1 MADTW
6 QAISG
11 YASNNYS
18 DTMVFEVDGATKKL
32 QKISGQTLIAGEKN
46 SQYIRFMMPRYWDG
60 IDVSEKTI
68 SIIYG
73 LAGQYYGETAAISAE
88 RTDDSLRFGWVVP
101 EEACCIAG
109 TLLFILVIKDST
121 YVLKSQITEV
131 PVLKSINLDDVIP
144 EPTKE
149 AWYADF
155 QVRVERTLSAAENA
169 VEEAQSTLAQ
179 ARSLIGSPLVANTA
193 ADMADTSRIYVYTGS
208 ETGYTNGHWYYHTG
222 SAWTDGGVYNA
233 VAVDTDTT
241 LSISGKAADAKKTG
255 DEIEQIKE
263 ELSEYE
269 GVFTANVDESV
280 QNWLDEH
287 PEATTTV
294 QDGSITQTKINS
306 DFLALIKNGAVTP
319 QMYGAKGDGVAD
331 DTQAIQDAID
341 DNPKS
346 TVYFPAGSYKIS
358 TPIKTWPDNAKY
370 VNLVFDMSADVFT
383 ETEDMPCLF
392 YVGGYDL
399 DSNYGTT
406 ATLGYKKFFYG
417 GRFNG
422 ANCEYAIKVS
432 SATCDLQIMN
442 CLLYNCNSGIL
453 LGHAATQRSTDSVIA
468 YCNIVGTNAADSYGV
483 KYSKADN
490 KIQHCRIYG
499 FKTCIFSQVGGLYA
513 FDIHTLDLSSAPVE
527 YDCDD
532 SCCIDLYG
540 GGRNT
545 LIAVYGNGEGTFLRL
560 DGSKTNLIKV
570 IDCEYRNWTLG
581 NSDFVFIDVK
591 DDEGRIHLVCTG
603 NTVVADDATG
613 TDKVRYGIR
622 GITVSTD
629 IEIKDNILWG
639 TEYLTDR
646 GDLICQTL
654 GRQYASRQTEAM
666 TANHWYYVGA
676 MKMYAIQKIYK
687 LNVTVGLNRFHLLLM
702 ASKGNLAT
710 TNVYARRV
718 EYMPNAGTYKLG
730 FIQNDDTVEWY
741 VSSDVTP
748 AISTITIL
756 VEEPDKSYYLGN
768 IYKIRSNDA
777 GYTQKDLGG
786 DTSTFSVDKAFTF
799 TNS

>member
-453 LGHAATQRSTDSVIA
+453 LGHVATQRSTDSVIA

>member
-1 MADTW
+1 M
-6 QAISG
+6 
-11 YASNNYS
+11 S
-18 DTMVFEVDGATKKL
+18 DESRVEQLLRNALGDDIYNVTPQSRVEELLQQLNELIEGIGGGSVDPEVITAWLAENIHDGAVVDSSLT
-32 QKISGQTLIAGEKN
+32 IAG
-46 SQYIRFMMPRYWDG
+46 
-60 IDVSEKTI
+60 
-68 SIIYG
+68 
-73 LAGQYYGETAAISAE
+73 A
-88 RTDDSLRFGWVVP
+88 
-101 EEACCIAG
+101 
-109 TLLFILVIKDST
+109 
-121 YVLKSQITEV
+121 
-131 PVLKSINLDDVIP
+131 
-144 EPTKE
+144 
-149 AWYADF
+149 
-155 QVRVERTLSAAENA
+155 
-169 VEEAQSTLAQ
+169 
-179 ARSLIGSPLVANTA
+179 A
-193 ADMADTSRIYVYTGS
+193 ADSKIVGDLTST
-208 ETGYTNGHWYYHTG
+208 
-222 SAWTDGGVYNA
+222 
-233 VAVDTDTT
+233 
-241 LSISGKAADAKKTG
+241 
-255 DEIEQIKE
+255 IKE
-263 ELSEYE
+263 DLSKYE
-269 GVFTANVDESV
+269 GIFTADVDESV

-294 QDGSITQTKINS
+294 QDGSITQAKINS
-306 DFLALIKNGAVTP
+306 DLLALIKNGAVTP

-358 TPIKTWPDNAKY
+358 APIKTWPDNAKY

-453 LGHAATQRSTDSVIA
+453 MGHAATQRSTDSVIA
-468 YCNIVGTNAADSYGV
+468 YCNIVGTDAADSFGV
-483 KYSKADN
+483 KYMKADN
-490 KIQHCRIYG
+490 KIQHCRVYG
-499 FKTCIFSQVGGLYA
+499 FKTCIFSQTGGLYA

-545 LIAVYGNGEGTFLRL
+545 LMEVYGNGEGTFLRL

-591 DDEGRIHLVCTG
+591 NDQGRIHLVCTG

-654 GRQYASRQTEAM
+654 GRQYASRQTGAM

-748 AISTITIL
+748 AISAITIL

-786 DTSTFSVDKAFTF
+786 DTSTFLVDKAFSF